1 MRVLLVED
9 DPVSRE
15 TIRLFLQSGSLD
27 VYEADGGRQAVVET
41 LRVEPDI
48 VLMDLMMP
56 KMDGVEAITAL
67 RSMSWTESI
76 RSIALTAS
84 TNKDLHDAAIEAGA
98 DQVLLKP
105 FDPDDFVTA
114 LDQQ

>member
-1 MRVLLVED
+1 MD
-9 DPVSRE
+9 A
-15 TIRLFLQSGSLD
+15 TI
-27 VYEADGGRQAVVET
+27 AN
-41 LRVEPDI
+41 I
-48 VLMDLMMP
+48 V
-56 KMDGVEAITAL
+56 GQEAITAL